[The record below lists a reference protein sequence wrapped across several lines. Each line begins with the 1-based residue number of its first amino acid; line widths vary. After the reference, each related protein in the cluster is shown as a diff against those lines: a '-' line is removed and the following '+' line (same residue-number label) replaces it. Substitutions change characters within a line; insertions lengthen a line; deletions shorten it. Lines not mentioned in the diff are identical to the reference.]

1 MGGEGMCGKRQSGK
15 VFYKMGNLSGGAG
28 TVLENRQ
35 SAPLLLLCGM
45 GVNASCK
52 QPVK

>member
-1 MGGEGMCGKRQSGK
+1 MGGEGGMCGKKRQSGK

-35 SAPLLLLCGM
+35 SALPLL
-45 GVNASCK
+45 
-52 QPVK
+52 

>member
-1 MGGEGMCGKRQSGK
+1 MCGKRQSGK

-35 SAPLLLLCGM
+35 SAPPLVLPGM